1 MSKIENAV
9 NYMIGIANDNSHG
22 YSQINRWGPD
32 YDCSSLVITS
42 YEQAGVP
49 VKTNGATYT
58 GNMYNVFLACGFK
71 DVTSQVNM
79 ASGSGMV
86 RGDVLLNTA
95 YHTAMYIGNG
105 QLCQASGDEYGGI
118 KGANKGDQTGTEI
131 YVTGYY
137 NYPWDCVLRY
147 TVDNTSASAT
157 TTSTNHIQVAHQV
170 MSQGVGWNSEVVDY
184 NTVNSDGYSGYMGKA
199 MIAFRACTVGNDDS
213 ICGHLKYRAHIKGGN
228 WYDWRQDYEKD
239 NAGDTFA
246 GDGSN
251 AIDGL
256 QMTMVGVN
264 GKKAHYRVHTLNHG
278 WLDWVTEYGNGDNG
292 YAGWYGDAIDAVQVE
307 II

>member
-9 NYMIGIANDNSHG
+9 TFMVNIANDNSHG
-22 YSQINRWGPD
+22 YSQLNRWGNPD
-32 YDCSSLVITS
+32 YDCSSLVIS
-42 YEQAGVP
+42 SWEQAGVP

-71 DVTSQVNM
+71 DITNQVNM
-79 ASGSGMV
+79 ASGNGLE

-105 QLCQASGDEYGGI
+105 QLVQASGDEYGGI
-118 KGANKGDQTGTEI
+118 RGDNHGDQTGGEI
-131 YVTGYY
+131 AVSGYY

-147 TVDNTSASAT
+147 VGDNSTPFASKT
-157 TTSTNHIQVAHQV
+157 TNHIQVAHQV
-170 MSQGVGWNSEVVDY
+170 LSRGIGWNDEVVDC
-184 NTVNSDGYSGYMGKA
+184 NTVNSDGYSGYMGKP
-199 MIAFRACTVGNDDS
+199 MLAFRACTIGNDAS
-213 ICGHLKYRAHIKGGN
+213 VCGHLKYRAHIKGGD
-228 WYDWRQDYEKD
+228 WYAWRQDYEKD
-239 NAGDTFA
+239 NVGDTFA
-246 GDGSN
+246 GDASN
-251 AIDGL
+251 IIDGL
-256 QMTMVGVN
+256 QMTMIGIK

-278 WLDWVTEYGNGDNG
+278 WLAWVTEYGNGDEG